1 MRPSSG
7 RTGLLERHVCTRL
20 PSNALAGL
28 VPLPSRQYV
37 GRARA
42 TGTDNLIKRETSP
55 KRCYIMDVC
64 MYFIS
69 TKTEER
75 ERERALFASIRKEE
89 LEYLGG

>member
-1 MRPSSG
+1 
-7 RTGLLERHVCTRL
+7 
-20 PSNALAGL
+20 
-28 VPLPSRQYV
+28 
-37 GRARA
+37 
-42 TGTDNLIKRETSP
+42 
-55 KRCYIMDVC
+55 MDVC